1 MGIVLYTNPE
11 PSTQQ
16 AMEPLQISGSSRP
29 YRRKCLS
36 DLRLSFASPRSTS
49 VHACIEWEELG
60 RQALHHCIG
69 EAGVAEILQAA
80 WHRA

>member
-16 AMEPLQISGSSRP
+16 AMEPLQISGSSHP
-29 YRRKCLS
+29 YHRKCLS
-36 DLRLSFASPRSTS
+36 DLHPSFASPWSAS
-49 VHACIEWEELG
+49 VHAGIEWEELG

-69 EAGVAEILQAA
+69 VA
-80 WHRA
+80 